1 MAERR
6 MFAKTIIDSD
16 AFLDMPISA
25 RLLYYDFAM
34 RADDDGFVNSPKKI
48 MRMVGASQDDINIL
62 CLKKFILPFDSG
74 VIVIKHW
81 RIHNYIRKDR
91 YTPTTYTDE
100 IDKLKLDENN
110 AYTFSATNGQP
121 TVNQRLTQVR
131 IGEDSLG
138 EDRKEVIECEN
149 APSPSQDF
157 EKVKDRWNTLSG
169 VTHITGIGRGT
180 KRENHLKSR
189 IKENGIDTVLSVIDK
204 ISESDFLKGK
214 NDRKWVITFDWFILP
229 GNFQKVKEGNYDNR
243 SDTPKPSYD
252 LDAYAKKAFQ
262 NPLERLNK

>member
-16 AFLDMPISA
+16 AFLDMPLSA
-25 RLLYYDFAM
+25 QALYFHLSM
-34 RADDDGFVNSPKKI
+34 RADDDGFINNPKKI
-48 MRMVGASQDDINIL
+48 QRTVGASDDDCKLLIM
-62 CLKKFILPFDSG
+62 KRFIITFESG

-81 RIHNYIRKDR
+81 KIHNYIQKDR
-91 YTPTTYTDE
+91 YKPTIYQEEKSQLYEKDNKAYTDCIQDVYSLE
-100 IDKLKLDENN
+100 TQD
-110 AYTFSATNGQP
+110 
-121 TVNQRLTQVR
+121 RLVK
-131 IGEDSLG
+131 DSLG
-138 EDRKEVIECEN
+138 ECRKEVIECEN
-149 APSPSQDF
+149 APPLSQDF
-157 EKVKDRWNTLSG
+157 EKVKDKWNTLSG
-169 VTHITGIGRGT
+169 VTHITDIGKGT
-180 KRENHLKSR
+180 KRANHLKSR

-243 SDTPKPSYD
+243 SDKPKPSYD
-252 LDAYAKKAFQ
+252 LDAYTKKAFQ